1 METDDLEPSQNSRPE
16 REEENLTHKE
26 QLNKV
31 GELKFVQVIINPGAG
46 KDQPVL
52 KALNAA
58 FKTTGIDWDV
68 SITKMAGDGTLLA
81 RQAVD
86 AGADLVVVHG
96 GDGTVMEV
104 ARGLMHSPVPLAIIP
119 GGTANIM
126 SRELGVPLDLIEAC
140 TLMVNPEALIRPV
153 DMGQMGKHSFLLRA
167 GMGFEAAMV
176 QGADRDLKDRL
187 GLLAYAI
194 SGLQEL
200 TDPEMARYQMVL
212 DGKEI
217 EAEGITC
224 FIANSGNVGAAG
236 LSLVQEVDVS
246 DGLLD
251 VILVTRSDV
260 PSLLALAASVLT
272 GAERVPALQHWKFK
286 EGQFRSDPV
295 QKVQVDGEILAQTPI
310 EVHVV
315 PHAVRILVP
324 PAMLDE

>member
-1 METDDLEPSQNSRPE
+1 METDELKPTQHNQPE
-16 REEENLTHKE
+16 RDEENLPNTGPLT
-26 QLNKV
+26 QV
-31 GELKFVQVIINPGAG
+31 GELKFVQVIINPAAG

-58 FKTTGIDWDV
+58 FQTAEIDWDV
-68 SITKMAGDGTLLA
+68 SITKKAGDGTLLA
-81 RQAVD
+81 RQAQE
-86 AGADLVVVHG
+86 AGATLVVVHG

-126 SRELGVPLDLIEAC
+126 SRELGVPLDLMEAC
-140 TLMVNPEALIRPV
+140 TLMVNPQALIRPV
-153 DMGQMGKHSFLLRA
+153 DMGQMGEHSFLLRA

-236 LSLVQEVDVS
+236 LSLVQDVDVS

-251 VILVTRSDV
+251 VILVTRADV

-272 GAERVPALQHWKFK
+272 GADRVPALQHWKFK
-286 EGQFRSDPV
+286 EGQFRSDPI
-295 QKVQVDGEILAQTPI
+295 QKVQVDGEILAETPI
-310 EVHVV
+310 EVRVV

-324 PAMLDE
+324 PDVLEE